1 MRNTPPFQISHFS
14 INADDVA
21 RAQKFYE
28 AIFGWKFTAWGPPG
42 FFLIETGGIVHG
54 SLQQRQKPLE
64 GSGIRGFECT
74 VSVHDVDDSVAKIT
88 SAGGTVHYPK
98 STIPGVGDIA
108 SFFDPEGNYFLI
120 AKYEA

>member
-1 MRNTPPFQISHFS
+1 MQNTPPFQISHFS
-14 INADDVA
+14 INADDVQ
-21 RAQKFYE
+21 RAQQFYK

-42 FFLIETGGIVHG
+42 FFLIDTGGMVHG

-74 VSVHDVDDSVAKIT
+74 VSVDDVDDSVAKIIA
-88 SAGGTVHYPK
+88 AGGSVHYPK

-108 SFFDPEGNYFLI
+108 SFYGLP
-120 AKYEA
+120 